1 MRRAPERCV
10 RPRPQLPAERPP
22 LHSRIVLTS
31 HHLGQ
36 QQKERSL
43 PLRAPLV
50 DIGWAKPGI
59 ELPRIDPTSQRA

>member
-1 MRRAPERCV
+1 MRRDPEHRV
-10 RPRPQLPAERPP
+10 RPRPQLPAERLP
-22 LHSRIVLTS
+22 LHSRIVLS
-31 HHLGQ
+31 PHDLGQ